1 MTERIA
7 ENVVICL
14 DTSRSMYRTELKP
27 NRLYCCIN
35 AIKTLIKQRLI
46 ADSSTAFAIV
56 EFSDNS
62 KRISE
67 FTSISDNL
75 NIALD
80 SIKIGGSSALGV
92 GLATSIKLVI
102 DELRKIMAKIP
113 RILIISDGNYT
124 KTAVDPLKMARLAQ
138 GLNIKIDAFRI
149 GEISQLNI
157 LKKLCD
163 LTRGKYYFING
174 EQALFKAA
182 QDFADGNIKMGI
194 GMESLVEKPEFLR
207 KIAANLLRVQDLT
220 KDQELHLKQ
229 LRGEADYKKCSVC
242 FQENDPI
249 TKGSF
254 FLTGRYC
261 PNCQASFHVTCLS
274 EWAASQKE
282 DKLIQSGT
290 VRCPHCFYLLKIP
303 TEVSQVRKLRLL
315 AGIQSHKL
323 INPKETEIVP
333 SELFNI
339 ADLGDEAMYNSC
351 PVCNYIFEENQQ
363 VVKCGNFECEALYH
377 LECFKKLENGHC
389 KNCGVKLHLY

>member
-1 MTERIA
+1 MA

-14 DTSRSMYRTELKP
+14 DTSRSMYRTDLKP
-27 NRLYCCIN
+27 NRLYSSIN
-35 AIKTLIKQRLI
+35 AIKTLIKQRLK
-46 ADSSTAFAIV
+46 ADSNSAFAIV
-56 EFSDNS
+56 GFSDNS
-62 KRISE
+62 KKISE
-67 FTSISDNL
+67 FINISDNL
-75 NIALD
+75 NSILD
-80 SIKIGGSSALGV
+80 SMKIGGSSALGV
-92 GLATSIKLVI
+92 GLATSIKLII

-113 RILIISDGNYT
+113 RILIISDGKYT
-124 KTAVDPLKMARLAQ
+124 KTAIDPLKMGRLAQ

-174 EQALFKAA
+174 EQSLNKAT
-182 QDFADGNIKMGI
+182 QDFADCNIKMGT
-194 GMESLVEKPEFLR
+194 GMDSLIEKPEFLR
-207 KIAANLLRVQDLT
+207 KIAANLFRVQDLT
-220 KDQELHLKQ
+220 KDQEMRLKQ
-229 LRGEADYKKCSVC
+229 LRGEADYKKCTVC
-242 FQENDPI
+242 FQEDDPI

-261 PNCQASFHVTCLS
+261 PNCQAAFHVTCLS
-274 EWAASQKE
+274 EWAASQKD

-315 AGIQSHKL
+315 SGNQSYKHIK
-323 INPKETEIVP
+323 PKETEIIP
-333 SELFNI
+333 AELFNI

-363 VVKCGNFECEALYH
+363 VVKCGNFDCESLFH
-377 LECFKKLENGHC
+377 LECFKKLEKGQC